1 MIKTI
6 LKIRSQS
13 SVKRKM
19 LRNNIFFS
27 RRKLP
32 RKQMIINVFR
42 NSFKVSS
49 PEIYPKKQ
57 QRYGKRT
64 SNQEYTF
71 GKPIIESR
79 ETYNA

>member
-32 RKQMIINVFR
+32 RKQMIMNVFR
-42 NSFKVSS
+42 NSFKVFS
-49 PEIYPKKQ
+49 PQIYPQKNNSVTVSEQATKNTHLVSQ
-57 QRYGKRT
+57 
-64 SNQEYTF
+64 
-71 GKPIIESR
+71 
-79 ETYNA
+79 